1 MCRIDAALTEWDGC
15 DIYPPSETRYS
26 TFQATRPED
35 ARVMI
40 VGQDPYH
47 GRGQANG
54 MAFSVNYGIKIPPS
68 LRNIFTELKNDVGAE
83 SPSHGNLSS
92 WSEQGV
98 VLMNSV
104 LTVPD
109 GQPGGHKNVGW
120 TEVTDRIIG
129 ALSERNTGMVFLL
142 WGNYAQGKMPLI
154 DKNRHLVIASAHPSP
169 FSARRGFFGSKPFSR
184 TNEWLQS
191 TGRAPI
197 NWALS

>member
-1 MCRIDAALTEWDGC
+1 
-15 DIYPPSETRYS
+15 
-26 TFQATRPED
+26 
-35 ARVMI
+35 MI